1 MLQGLYANPS
11 VSQSSL
17 SFDQSKQSDSPNGK
31 ITPAVLL
38 LHEAK

>member
-1 MLQGLYANPS
+1 MDFMLIQVYP
-11 VSQSSL
+11 VSSL

-38 LHEAK
+38 LDQAK